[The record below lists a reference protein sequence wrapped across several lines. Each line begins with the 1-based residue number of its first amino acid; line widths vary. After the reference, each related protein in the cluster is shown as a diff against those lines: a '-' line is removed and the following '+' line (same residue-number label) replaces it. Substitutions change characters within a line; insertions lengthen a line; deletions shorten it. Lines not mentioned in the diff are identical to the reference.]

1 MNDAILAT
9 EQIVVV
15 GAGMVAH
22 RLVQSLIGRAETRF
36 HVTVIGDEGLL
47 PYDRVALTGVLAG
60 ASGPGLELDCSVFD
74 DFRVRFLADDRV
86 VRVDREARTVR
97 TRSRLTI
104 PYDTLVLATGSYAVT
119 PEIDGADLDG
129 CFVVRTVDDVEHLKT
144 FSAQRETMIGRGR
157 RAAVI
162 GGGQP
167 ALEAVDALAVMGV
180 ESKIFLHTEP
190 FTSPQLDRADE
201 NLLPDF
207 LDAVRADAHV
217 DRIVAGPA
225 GTVTAL
231 MLDDGTTEP
240 VDLVVFAAGVRPRD
254 ELARNSSMRVA
265 PAGGIVVDERC
276 RTSDPHIVAVGEV
289 ACFQGRCLNLLEP
302 GLAMAEVATT
312 RILGG
317 DAVLRSDDDPSRPA
331 LRCVEIVNVG
341 DAANPDRY
349 GEGWRRVSQRP
360 NTAVSGPGRGRSVR
374 SLRVI

>member
-1 MNDAILAT
+1 MNDAILTT

-22 RLVQSLIGRAETRF
+22 RLVESLIGRAETRF
-36 HVTVIGDEGLL
+36 HVTVIGDERLL
-47 PYDRVALTGVLAG
+47 PYDRAALTGVLAG
-60 ASGPGLELDCSVFD
+60 APVAGVELDRSVFE

-86 VRVDREARTVR
+86 VRVDRGARTVR

-104 PYDTLVLATGSYAVT
+104 PYDTLVLATGSHAVT

-129 CFVVRTVDDVEHLKT
+129 CFVVRTLDDVQRMQS
-144 FSAQRETMIGRGR
+144 FSAQRRTMSGRGL

-162 GGGQP
+162 GGGQH
-167 ALEAVDALAVMGV
+167 ALEVVDALAATGV
-180 ESKIFLHTEP
+180 ESRVFLHAEP
-190 FTSPQLDRADE
+190 FTSSQLDRADE
-201 NLLPDF
+201 SLLPVL
-207 LDAVRADAHV
+207 LDSVRADAHV
-217 DRIVAGPA
+217 DRIVAGPS

-231 MLDDGTTEP
+231 MLDDGTMEP

-265 PAGGIVVDERC
+265 SAGGIIVDERC

-289 ACFQGRCLNLLEP
+289 ACFQGRCLNLLAP
-302 GLAMAEVATT
+302 GLAMAEVVTT

-317 DAVLRSDDDPSRPA
+317 DAVLRSDEDPSRPV
-331 LRCVEIVNVG
+331 LRCVEIAKVG
-341 DAANPDRY
+341 APANPDRY
-349 GEGWRRVSQRP
+349 GERWRGVSLRP
-360 NTAVSGPGRGRSVR
+360 DRAVPGRGRSVR